1 MWGEGNS
8 LTGQT
13 ILIAALSGRALAQ
26 SARRAG
32 YLPLVV
38 DAFGDMDARAA
49 ADLYTGLPN
58 AIRHGFEAKALFAAL
73 DGLVDCAPS
82 PPVGIV
88 LGSGFENRPKLIE
101 SLDARYRLLG
111 SKAGVVRQIKDPAEF
126 FPLLRSIGIAHPETV
141 LTPPDFAQ
149 GWLAKRIG
157 GAGGAHIR
165 DLETYSKASEKHY
178 FQRRLEGTPISVFAV
193 ASKGGVALELSRQW
207 TAPSKRKP
215 YRYGGAVII
224 EYSETAAEQSMVTAA
239 ATLIELL
246 DPVGLISFD
255 FLVQDGK
262 AYLLEINPRPG
273 ATLDIF
279 DDIRGNLFRAHVEAG
294 LGRELWQERDL
305 PTAQSRA
312 SAILYA
318 DQGPLTAGDIDWP
331 DWTADRPAPG
341 TPIPAETP
349 IATVF
354 ADGVNADEAER
365 LARDRLS
372 TLADLVYTASEKS

>member
-1 MWGEGNS
+1 M
-8 LTGQT
+8 TGQT
-13 ILIAALSGRALAQ
+13 ILIAAFSGRALAE

-32 YLPLVV
+32 YVPLVV
-38 DAFGDMDARAA
+38 DAFGDLDMRAA
-49 ADLYTGLPN
+49 ADLYAGLPD
-58 AIRHGFEAKALFAAL
+58 AIRHGFEAKTLFAAL

-88 LGSGFENRPKLIE
+88 LGSGFEDRPKLIA

-111 SKAGVVRQIKDPAEF
+111 SKADIVRQVKDPAEF
-126 FPLLRSIGIAHPETV
+126 FPLLKQLRITHPETV
-141 LTPPDFAQ
+141 LTPPDDPHA
-149 GWLAKRIG
+149 WLAKRIG

-165 DLETYSKASEKHY
+165 DLENFSKSPQKHY
-178 FQRRLEGTPISVFAV
+178 FQRRIDGTPMSVFAV

-207 TAPSKRKP
+207 TAPSSRKP
-215 YRYGGAVII
+215 YRYGGAVIVD
-224 EYSETAAEQSMVTAA
+224 YNETAAEDAMVSAA

-246 DPVGLISFD
+246 DPVGLVSFD
-255 FLVQDGK
+255 FIAQDDR
-262 AYLLEINPRPG
+262 AYLLEMNPRPG

-318 DQGPLTAGDIDWP
+318 DRGSLTAGEINWP

-341 TPIPAETP
+341 TAIADEQP

-354 ADGVNADEAER
+354 ADGSSADEAER

-372 TLADLVYTASEKS
+372 TLASLVYTASEKS

>member
-1 MWGEGNS
+1 M
-8 LTGQT
+8 TGQT
-13 ILIAALSGRALAQ
+13 ILIAAFSGRALAE

-32 YLPLVV
+32 YVPLVV
-38 DAFGDMDARAA
+38 DAFGDLDMRAA
-49 ADLYTGLPN
+49 ADLYAGLPD
-58 AIRHGFEAKALFAAL
+58 AIRHGFEAKTLFAAL

-88 LGSGFENRPKLIE
+88 LGSGFEDRPKLIA

-111 SKAGVVRQIKDPAEF
+111 SKADIVRQVKDPAEF
-126 FPLLRSIGIAHPETV
+126 FPLLKQLRIAHPETV
-141 LTPPDFAQ
+141 LTPPDDPHA
-149 GWLAKRIG
+149 WLAKRIG

-165 DLETYSKASEKHY
+165 DLENFSKSPQKHY
-178 FQRRLEGTPISVFAV
+178 FQRRIDGTPMSVFAV

-207 TAPSKRKP
+207 TAPSSRKP
-215 YRYGGAVII
+215 YRYGGAVIVD
-224 EYSETAAEQSMVTAA
+224 YNETAAEDAMVSAA

-246 DPVGLISFD
+246 DPVGLVSFD
-255 FLVQDGK
+255 FIAQDDR
-262 AYLLEINPRPG
+262 AYLLEMNPRPG

-318 DQGPLTAGDIDWP
+318 DRGSLTAGEINWP

-341 TPIPAETP
+341 TAIADEQP

-354 ADGVNADEAER
+354 ADGSSADEAER

-372 TLADLVYTASEKS
+372 TLANLVYTASQKT

>member
-1 MWGEGNS
+1 M
-8 LTGQT
+8 TGQT
-13 ILIAALSGRALAQ
+13 ILIAAFSGRALAQ

-38 DAFGDMDARAA
+38 DAFGDMDTRAA
-49 ADLYTGLPN
+49 ADLYTGLPS
-58 AIRHGFEAKALFAAL
+58 AIRHGFKAKTLFAAL

-82 PPVGIV
+82 PPVGII
-88 LGSGFENRPKLIE
+88 LGSGFEDRPKLIE

-111 SKAGVVRQIKDPAEF
+111 SKADIVRQVKDPAEF

-141 LTPPDFAQ
+141 LTPPENTQ
-149 GWLAKRIG
+149 GWLAKRMG

-165 DLETYSKASEKHY
+165 DLENFSKSPEKHY
-178 FQRRLEGTPISVFAV
+178 FQRRLDGIAMSVFAV

-215 YRYGGAVII
+215 YRYGGAVIV
-224 EYSETAAEQSMVTAA
+224 EYSETAAEDAMVSAA

-246 DPVGLISFD
+246 DPVGLVSFD
-255 FLVQDGK
+255 FIVQDDR

-279 DDIRGNLFRAHVEAG
+279 DDIGGNLFRAHVEAG
-294 LGRELWQERDL
+294 LGNGLWQERDL

-312 SAILYA
+312 SAILFA
-318 DQGPLTAGDIDWP
+318 DRCSIIAGEIDWP

-341 TPIPAETP
+341 TPIPAEQP

-354 ADGVNADEAER
+354 ADGANANEAER

>member
-1 MWGEGNS
+1 M
-8 LTGQT
+8 
-13 ILIAALSGRALAQ
+13 
-26 SARRAG
+26 
-32 YLPLVV
+32 PLVV
-38 DAFGDMDARAA
+38 DAFGDLDMRAA
-49 ADLYTGLPN
+49 ADLYAGLPD
-58 AIRHGFEAKALFAAL
+58 AIRHGFEAKTLFAAL
-73 DGLVDCAPS
+73 DGLVDCAAS

-88 LGSGFENRPKLIE
+88 LGSGFEDRPKLIA

-111 SKAGVVRQIKDPAEF
+111 SKADIVRQVKDPAEF
-126 FPLLRSIGIAHPETV
+126 FPLLKQLRITHPETV
-141 LTPPDFAQ
+141 LTPPDDPQA
-149 GWLAKRIG
+149 WLAKRIG

-165 DLETYSKASEKHY
+165 DLENFSKSPQKHY
-178 FQRRLEGTPISVFAV
+178 FQRRIDGTPMSVFAV

-207 TAPSKRKP
+207 TAPSSRKP
-215 YRYGGAVII
+215 YRYGGAVIVD
-224 EYSETAAEQSMVTAA
+224 YNETAAEDAMVSAA

-246 DPVGLISFD
+246 DPVGLVSFD
-255 FLVQDGK
+255 FIAQDDR
-262 AYLLEINPRPG
+262 AYLLEMNPRPG

-318 DQGPLTAGDIDWP
+318 DRGSLTAGEINWP

-341 TPIPAETP
+341 TAIADEQP

-354 ADGVNADEAER
+354 ADGSSADEAER

-372 TLADLVYTASEKS
+372 TLASLVYTASEKS

>member
-1 MWGEGNS
+1 M
-8 LTGQT
+8 TGQT
-13 ILIAALSGRALAQ
+13 ILIAAFSGRALAE

-38 DAFGDMDARAA
+38 DAFGDMDTRAA
-49 ADLYTGLPN
+49 ADLYAGLPS
-58 AIRHGFEAKALFAAL
+58 AIRNGFEAKTLFAAL

-88 LGSGFENRPKLIE
+88 LGSGFEDRPKLIA

-111 SKAGVVRQIKDPAEF
+111 SKADIVRQVKDPAGF
-126 FPLLRSIGIAHPETV
+126 FPLLKQLRIAHPETV
-141 LTPPDFAQ
+141 LTPPDERQ
-149 GWLAKRIG
+149 GWIAKRIG

-165 DLETYSKASEKHY
+165 DLENFSKSPQKHY
-178 FQRRLEGTPISVFAV
+178 FQRRIDGTPMSVFAV

-215 YRYGGAVII
+215 YRYGGAVIV
-224 EYSETAAEQSMVTAA
+224 EYSETAAEDAMVSAA

-246 DPVGLISFD
+246 DPVGLVSFD
-255 FLVQDGK
+255 FIVQDDR
-262 AYLLEINPRPG
+262 AYLLEMNPRPG

-279 DDIRGNLFRAHVEAG
+279 DDIRGNLFRAHVEACS
-294 LGRELWQERDL
+294 GRELWQERDL

-318 DQGPLTAGDIDWP
+318 DRGSLTAGEIDWP

-341 TPIPAETP
+341 TAIPAEQP

-354 ADGVNADEAER
+354 ADGTSADEAER

-372 TLADLVYTASEKS
+372 TLASLVYTASEKS